1 MKILIN
7 TEMKTLEA
15 ENEKLLT
22 QVNNLKED
30 LMTGQFYVIS
40 IELKLKNYYFLKQN
54 FSVTTFN
61 SFCLK
66 CLL

>member
-7 TEMKTLEA
+7 TEMKKLEA
-15 ENEKLLT
+15 ENEKFLT

-54 FSVTTFN
+54 FSVTTFK
-61 SFCLK
+61 SFLF
-66 CLL
+66 